1 MTDADLNAL
10 FAEKVA
16 GWSKDY
22 PTPFNTKGADD
33 ACRV

>member
-16 GWSKDY
+16 GWIVRKSG
-22 PTPFNTKGADD
+22 TLH
-33 ACRV
+33 RHR